1 MGFDTMTPVQA
12 STVPMFAGNKDVVVE
27 SVTGS
32 GKTIAFVIPILEKII
47 AEDANSSKFK
57 KGHFHSLIITPTREL
72 STQIY
77 SVIQSF
83 LDHYPEDLPQ
93 IKSQL
98 LVGTSQNSVRDDVAK
113 FLEDRPQIL
122 VGTPGRILDF
132 FQIPAVKTTSCS
144 MVVLDEADRL
154 LDVSFLGDVQKILNT
169 LPKQRRTGLF
179 SATISTAGDQIFK
192 TGLRNPVKITVKSK
206 NQGPTSLGIFY
217 TLVNPQE
224 KLQHFLNIS
233 NNYKF
238 KKCIAYFPTCT
249 SVTHFYSF
257 LKYLQSETDH
267 LNDDIEIY
275 SLHGKLQTASRLKT
289 LEKFT
294 ETLGKSVLLTTDVA
308 ARGLD
313 ISDVDLVLQ
322 LDPPTDTSVFLHRC
336 GRTGRAN
343 RIGKAITLLNVGR
356 EEDFVPFLEVK
367 NIQAKRIDFELNGIP
382 KEEFYDIFKNWI
394 LEDRARFDLA
404 VRSFVAFIKY
414 YTNHSATSIFRLQS
428 LNYVGLAKLYGLFRL
443 PRMPEIT
450 KYLKDDSIKDGWI
463 LEKPMDMD
471 AFAYKDKKRE
481 SARIAELKNLQKISD
496 KKKLKY
502 ELKKKNL
509 AWSNKTET
517 KETKAERKAKI
528 TLKRKALEDQIQ
540 NDQENDVEEVKEDWK
555 NIILQNKKRKGN
567 DSSVQGSFDDL

>member
-1 MGFDTMTPVQA
+1 M
-12 STVPMFAGNKDVVVE
+12 
-27 SVTGS
+27 
-32 GKTIAFVIPILEKII
+32 
-47 AEDANSSKFK
+47 
-57 KGHFHSLIITPTREL
+57 
-72 STQIY
+72 
-77 SVIQSF
+77 
-83 LDHYPEDLPQ
+83 
-93 IKSQL
+93 
-98 LVGTSQNSVRDDVAK
+98 
-113 FLEDRPQIL
+113 
-122 VGTPGRILDF
+122 
-132 FQIPAVKTTSCS
+132 
-144 MVVLDEADRL
+144 
-154 LDVSFLGDVQKILNT
+154 
-169 LPKQRRTGLF
+169 
-179 SATISTAGDQIFK
+179 
-192 TGLRNPVKITVKSK
+192 
-206 NQGPTSLGIFY
+206 
-217 TLVNPQE
+217 
-224 KLQHFLNIS
+224 
-233 NNYKF
+233 
-238 KKCIAYFPTCT
+238 
-249 SVTHFYSF
+249 
-257 LKYLQSETDH
+257 
-267 LNDDIEIY
+267 
-275 SLHGKLQTASRLKT
+275 
-289 LEKFT
+289 
-294 ETLGKSVLLTTDVA
+294 A